1 MHQSAL
7 HKPLPDGPVRVL
19 HTVSDARVVLASV
32 IVRYLTVQPRLAPAV
47 GRVKLRLLLDVV
59 LRLLLAAVS
68 LLLIAFVVV
77 ATQLLRRR
85 KLRPLLWVALWL
97 LAELLVAVLPV
108 ELPVALADTVVQ
120 LLTCRTLPQR
130 L

>member
-7 HKPLPDGPVRVL
+7 YKPLPDGPVRVL

-32 IVRYLTVQPRLAPAV
+32 IVRYLTVQPWLAPAV

-85 KLRPLLWVALWL
+85 ELRALVWL
-97 LAELLVAVLPV
+97 ALRLVAELVVPFIAL
-108 ELPVALADTVVQ
+108 ELPLALSASVVQ
-120 LLTCRTLPQR
+120 LVSRRALAQR